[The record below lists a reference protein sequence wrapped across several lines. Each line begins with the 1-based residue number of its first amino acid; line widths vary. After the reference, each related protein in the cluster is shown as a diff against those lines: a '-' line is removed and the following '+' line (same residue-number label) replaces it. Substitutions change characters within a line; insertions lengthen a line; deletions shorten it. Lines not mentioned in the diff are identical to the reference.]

1 MSCRSEAQ
9 PPGQPA
15 GGSVARRQAQRVAFI
30 HPFEGYLVAARWA
43 GAVVAPLYDPM
54 TPEERRR
61 HAETHPESYLNAMRS
76 AEDFVSGHAPGLP
89 ALHAENVRF
98 LRAHVDNGR
107 FVARPSCVL
116 VYRLA
121 SGGHVQ
127 RGVVAEMPID
137 AYLDG
142 RIRRHEFTRVA
153 REDALAEYIDRVR
166 TASSPVSLAYRSDDG
181 IRDLLDTATE
191 DRPTVSHTTEDGV
204 EHDIWVLEGAD
215 AKSLI
220 DAFGSVSTAYL
231 TDGHHR
237 CAATARFSTAGAEVR
252 LLVVL
257 FPDDELRIL
266 PFHRV
271 VRDLGE
277 HSTDSFLAG
286 LAESFTVEPLPGGDP
301 DAAQPRARGEFA
313 VHVDDRWFRFRLPG
327 EEARP
332 SDPAGA
338 IDAAILQ
345 ARVIGPLLG
354 ITDPRD
360 DERLDYVAGA
370 GGLAQLERA
379 CREGWRAAFALHP
392 TSMDELVAVADA
404 GAVMPPKSTWFD
416 PKPRSGF
423 FFHDPLRLCGR

>member
-1 MSCRSEAQ
+1 MAL
-9 PPGQPA
+9 
-15 GGSVARRQAQRVAFI
+15 I
-30 HPFEGYLVAARWA
+30 HPFEGYLVAAQWVD
-43 GAVVAPLYDPM
+43 AVVAPLYDSL

-61 HAETHPESYLNAMRS
+61 HADAHPENYLNAMRS
-76 AEDFVSGHAPGLP
+76 VEEHALDDGPNLSALFERNARFVRRYVEA
-89 ALHAENVRF
+89 
-98 LRAHVDNGR
+98 GR
-107 FVARPSCVL
+107 FVAQPPCVF

-121 SGGHVQ
+121 SDGHVQ
-127 RGVVAEMPID
+127 RGVVAEMSID

-166 TASSPVSLAYRSDDG
+166 TASSPVSLSYRADDG
-181 IRDLLDTATE
+181 IRNRLDTATQA
-191 DRPTVSHTTEDGV
+191 RPAVSHTTEDGV
-204 EHDIWVLEGAD
+204 EHDIWVVGD
-215 AKSLI
+215 AEAHSLI
-220 DAFGSVSTAYL
+220 DAFGTVSSAYL

-237 CAATARFSTAGAEVR
+237 CAATARFSTAGADAR

-266 PFHRV
+266 PYHRV
-271 VRDLGE
+271 VRDLGG
-277 HSTDSFLAG
+277 HSTESFLAG
-286 LAESFTVEPLPGGDP
+286 LSERFILEPLPGGDP
-301 DAAQPRARGEFA
+301 EGARPGARGEFA
-313 VHVDDRWFRFRLPG
+313 VHVDGRWFRFRLADDQ
-327 EEARP
+327 ARP
-332 SDPAGA
+332 LGPADA

-360 DERLDYVAGA
+360 DERLGYVAGA
-370 GGLAQLERA
+370 GGLGQLERA
-379 CREGWRAAFALHP
+379 CREGWRAAFALYP

-423 FFHDPLRLCGR
+423 FFHDPLRLCGS